1 MKKTM
6 PIAVAAIL
14 FSVIAAV
21 LIAKLLFI
29 PEDNGMNLEEKAAE
43 AEDVAQYQK
52 NKMTEE
58 DELSEEPEETGF
70 YIGGYEGE
78 LAVFRGESK
87 EQPMMIFGG
96 IYLHQLPEYDRRQL
110 EEGIYVKDY
119 QTLTMLLEDY
129 IS

>member
-1 MKKTM
+1 M
-6 PIAVAAIL
+6 
-14 FSVIAAV
+14 
-21 LIAKLLFI
+21 
-29 PEDNGMNLEEKAAE
+29 EEKNG
-43 AEDVAQYQK
+43 Y
-52 NKMTEE
+52 
-58 DELSEEPEETGF
+58 
-70 YIGGYEGE
+70 YIRGYEGE
-78 LAVFRGESK
+78 LAVFREKNS